1 MPSHRAWAFCL
12 PSAPPAETS
21 SPLTPSSFTAAGG
34 HLAGS
39 YLLTRALVT
48 EGTSPRILCHELT
61 FLPIRATQVAPGGA
75 GWHDG
80 SDGCGCSALRVAAA
94 IARRRRSQSL
104 SPHILFTFIVIAS
117 EVYRPKLHQAF
128 FPHH

>member
-1 MPSHRAWAFCL
+1 MGFLFAVD
-12 PSAPPAETS
+12 T
-21 SPLTPSSFTAAGG
+21 
-34 HLAGS
+34 
-39 YLLTRALVT
+39 TRRDFIPTDAQQLHSRR
-48 EGTSPRILCHELT
+48 G
-61 FLPIRATQVAPGGA
+61 
-75 GWHDG
+75 HDG

-104 SPHILFTFIVIAS
+104 CPHILFTFIVIAS